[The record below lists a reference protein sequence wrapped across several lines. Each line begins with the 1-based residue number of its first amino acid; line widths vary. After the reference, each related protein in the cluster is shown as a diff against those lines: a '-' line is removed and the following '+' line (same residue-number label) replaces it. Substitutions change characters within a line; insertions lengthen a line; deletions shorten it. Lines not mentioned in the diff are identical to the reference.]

1 MPDTTVLPF
10 PSGSCDSP
18 SAAGG
23 SSLATLPP
31 PTDISLISNRN
42 IIITKNNSNIRAS
55 GGIRI
60 VDNSETGSNYN
71 YSNSTGANIR
81 RNSLPII
88 TTSSSGGNNSAG
100 GSTIPNPSNQNPTS
114 PSSGTGTALSP
125 SSFKSTPTE
134 SFPTS
139 PITPIQESQEPSDC
153 TILPTSGVIINSP
166 RSSSLASSPS
176 NNSNNHN
183 YSTGKNNGFSKKD
196 DHRPVPVAQ
205 VVPATAASTSYYS
218 TLAQRQIK
226 NLSNAVPSPSFTTI
240 EGPCSV
246 KQTDGSTNS
255 STKESASVGN
265 TGHTNRASISI
276 SSVNPL
282 LSLANLARAV
292 SGSPTNPQ
300 NGSTTPLTSQ
310 TLGRKKTL
318 SSRRKSDGSLLKS
331 SSYDNLESLN
341 QRFPAGLTLAEVL
354 ETTGNHSRA
363 VATDPSRTNTPNM
376 HQSSSRLLRMTQD
389 DRPFTRDFKD
399 LFSTLMVSLPLT
411 PHRLRFKTYSFTF
424 TSDQAVNNLGSL
436 KFSQSN
442 RMPDPKDPSRI
453 VTTTTTTTFSMAKEM
468 ARTVCQKFVAARF
481 MEAVGEK
488 TGTPFTSKN
497 MLWQLTPKGIHVLE
511 RFCQRNGINSPHI
524 MALLSSPLNTMR
536 LVILERDAVTDKV
549 SQDKS
554 TTEIIF
560 RRFAG
565 STPNIK
571 QTVTASDSDSL
582 SEYGDGNTGIKL
594 AETRKV
600 YDKVVKYSFTGK
612 SGVDWLL
619 DCCTTIEPVETHEI
633 AGLFARFGL
642 IQCVVEDKI
651 YLQQEP
657 KAKDFQP
664 TKSAIYVIT
673 ERGKRVA
680 GWIDSERGSIEKRNG
695 HANGDKSSQGSKS
708 ARGREAGENRETN
721 TTRLSCIIHDPA
733 LRLLFREFLRE
744 TLCEEN
750 LTFWID
756 VNDFQLQFKNQTTL
770 DNIRETLAYAYGIYN
785 AFLAP
790 GSPCELN
797 IDHTLRQELASTMTR
812 AVAKDQ
818 QGMLGSLREVATLFE
833 KAQEQVFKLMASD
846 SVPKFART
854 ARYIEM
860 SGDHGSDD
868 GSANGITPPPR
879 AMQRHA
885 KIEPRKL

>member
-23 SSLATLPP
+23 SSLATLSPSS
-31 PTDISLISNRN
+31 PTDISLS
-42 IIITKNNSNIRAS
+42 NNSITNNNNIRAS

-60 VDNSETGSNYN
+60 VENC
-71 YSNSTGANIR
+71 SNSSGVNSIK

-88 TTSSSGGNNSAG
+88 TS
-100 GSTIPNPSNQNPTS
+100 GSTIPNPSNPTS
-114 PSSGTGTALSP
+114 PSSGTALSP
-125 SSFKSTPTE
+125 SSVKSTPFTE
-134 SFPTS
+134 SFPAS
-139 PITPIQESQEPSDC
+139 PITPIQETQESNGF
-153 TILPTSGVIINSP
+153 TILTPGISAAILT
-166 RSSSLASSPS
+166 SSPS
-176 NNSNNHN
+176 NGA
-183 YSTGKNNGFSKKD
+183 TKKD
-196 DHRPVPVAQ
+196 DNR
-205 VVPATAASTSYYS
+205 AASTSYYS

-226 NLSNAVPSPSFTTI
+226 NLSNAVPSPSFTII
-240 EGPCSV
+240 EGPCSI
-246 KQTDGSTNS
+246 KQTEAPTNS
-255 STKESASVGN
+255 KETTSIGTS
-265 TGHTNRASISI
+265 GHSSNRASISI

-292 SGSPTNPQ
+292 SGSPSNPQ
-300 NGSTTPLTSQ
+300 NGSTTPSTSQ

-318 SSRRKSDGSLLKS
+318 SSRRKSDGGLLKS

-354 ETTGNHSRA
+354 ETTGNHSQA
-363 VATDPSRTNTPNM
+363 VAIDPSRTLTPNM

-468 ARTVCQKFVAARF
+468 ARTVCQKFVASRF

-488 TGTPFTSKN
+488 PGTPFTSKN

-524 MALLSSPLNTMR
+524 LALLSSSLNTMR
-536 LVILERDAVTDKV
+536 LVILERDPVTDKV

-582 SEYGDGNTGIKL
+582 SEYGDGHTGIKL

-600 YDKVVKYSFTGK
+600 YDKIVKYSFTGK
-612 SGVDWLL
+612 SAVDWLL
-619 DCCTTIEPVETHEI
+619 DCCTTIEPTETHEI
-633 AGLFARFGL
+633 AALFARYGL

-657 KAKDFQP
+657 KAKEFQP
-664 TKSAIYVIT
+664 TKSAIYIVT
-673 ERGKRVA
+673 ERGKRIA
-680 GWIDSERGSIEKRNG
+680 GWIDAERGSIEKRNG

-708 ARGREAGENRETN
+708 GRGKDSGENRETN
-721 TTRLSCIIHDPA
+721 TTRLSCIINDPA

-818 QGMLGSLREVATLFE
+818 QGMLGSLREVAALFE

-868 GSANGITPPPR
+868 GSANGTSPPD
-879 AMQRHA
+879 
-885 KIEPRKL
+885 RK

>member
-1 MPDTTVLPF
+1 MT
-10 PSGSCDSP
+10 
-18 SAAGG
+18 
-23 SSLATLPP
+23 
-31 PTDISLISNRN
+31 
-42 IIITKNNSNIRAS
+42 NNN
-55 GGIRI
+55 
-60 VDNSETGSNYN
+60 
-71 YSNSTGANIR
+71 
-81 RNSLPII
+81 
-88 TTSSSGGNNSAG
+88 
-100 GSTIPNPSNQNPTS
+100 
-114 PSSGTGTALSP
+114 
-125 SSFKSTPTE
+125 
-134 SFPTS
+134 
-139 PITPIQESQEPSDC
+139 
-153 TILPTSGVIINSP
+153 
-166 RSSSLASSPS
+166 
-176 NNSNNHN
+176 
-183 YSTGKNNGFSKKD
+183 
-196 DHRPVPVAQ
+196 
-205 VVPATAASTSYYS
+205 
-218 TLAQRQIK
+218 
-226 NLSNAVPSPSFTTI
+226 
-240 EGPCSV
+240 
-246 KQTDGSTNS
+246 
-255 STKESASVGN
+255 KESTRVGN

-276 SSVNPL
+276 SSANPL

-300 NGSTTPLTSQ
+300 NGSTTPSSSQ

-354 ETTGNHSRA
+354 ETTGNHSQA
-363 VATDPSRTNTPNM
+363 VAIDPSRTNTPNM

-524 MALLSSPLNTMR
+524 MALLSSPYNTMR
-536 LVILERDAVTDKV
+536 LVILERDPVTDKV

-582 SEYGDGNTGIKL
+582 SEYGDGHTGIKL

-619 DCCTTIEPVETHEI
+619 DCCTTIEPLETYEI
-633 AGLFARFGL
+633 ASLFTRFGL

-664 TKSAIYVIT
+664 TKSAIYIIT

-708 ARGREAGENRETN
+708 GRGKEAGESRETN

-818 QGMLGSLREVATLFE
+818 QGMLGSLQEVATLFE

-868 GSANGITPPPR
+868 GSTNGTPPSGR
-879 AMQRHA
+879 NVQQHA
-885 KIEPRKL
+885 K

>member
-23 SSLATLPP
+23 SSLTTLSPP
-31 PTDISLISNRN
+31 SPTDILLSNRSISN
-42 IIITKNNSNIRAS
+42 NNNIRAS

-60 VDNSETGSNYN
+60 VDNSGSSGV
-71 YSNSTGANIR
+71 SNSISSSVNTIAIK

-88 TTSSSGGNNSAG
+88 TSGSA
-100 GSTIPNPSNQNPTS
+100 IPNPSNINPAS
-114 PSSGTGTALSP
+114 PSSGTALSP

-139 PITPIQESQEPSDC
+139 PITPIQEVQEPSNC
-153 TILPTSGVIINSP
+153 TILTSGANNNPGSVT
-166 RSSSLASSPS
+166 SSPS
-176 NNSNNHN
+176 N
-183 YSTGKNNGFSKKD
+183 GGIPRKD
-196 DHRPVPVAQ
+196 DNR
-205 VVPATAASTSYYS
+205 AASTSYYS

-226 NLSNAVPSPSFTTI
+226 NLSNAVSSPSFTTI
-240 EGPCSV
+240 EGPCSI
-246 KQTDGSTNS
+246 KQSEGITNVNKDST
-255 STKESASVGN
+255 SVGN
-265 TGHTNRASISI
+265 SGHNNRASISI

-318 SSRRKSDGSLLKS
+318 SNRRKSDGGLLKS

-354 ETTGNHSRA
+354 ETTGNHSQA
-363 VATDPSRTNTPNM
+363 IAIDPSRTLTPNM

-389 DRPFTRDFKD
+389 DRPFTRVGLASGDAGFCVSSKSLANSYPQQDFKD
-399 LFSTLMVSLPLT
+399 LFSTLVVSLPLT

-536 LVILERDAVTDKV
+536 LVILERDPITDKV

-582 SEYGDGNTGIKL
+582 SEYGDGHTGIKL

-612 SGVDWLL
+612 SAVDWLL
-619 DCCTTIEPVETHEI
+619 DCCTTIEPTETHEI

-657 KAKDFQP
+657 KAKEFQP
-664 TKSAIYVIT
+664 TKSAIYIVT

-695 HANGDKSSQGSKS
+695 HANGDKSSQGPR
-708 ARGREAGENRETN
+708 AGRGKEPGESRETN
-721 TTRLSCIIHDPA
+721 TTRLSCIIQDPA

-818 QGMLGSLREVATLFE
+818 QGMLGSLREVANLFE

-868 GSANGITPPPR
+868 GSN
-879 AMQRHA
+879 
-885 KIEPRKL
+885 E

>member
-23 SSLATLPP
+23 SSLATLSPSS

-42 IIITKNNSNIRAS
+42 ITNNNGIRAS

-60 VDNSETGSNYN
+60 VDNSG
-71 YSNSTGANIR
+71 NSSTSCSSFNGAGVK

-88 TTSSSGGNNSAG
+88 TS
-100 GSTIPNPSNQNPTS
+100 GSTIPNPSSPNPTS
-114 PSSGTGTALSP
+114 PSSGTALSP

-139 PITPIQESQEPSDC
+139 PITPIQESQEPSNC
-153 TILPTSGVIINSP
+153 IILPSAGGAIGPGILV
-166 RSSSLASSPS
+166 SPS
-176 NNSNNHN
+176 PNSNFNFISN
-183 YSTGKNNGFSKKD
+183 SNSRKD
-196 DHRPVPVAQ
+196 DHHNR
-205 VVPATAASTSYYS
+205 ATGASTSYYS

-246 KQTDGSTNS
+246 KQTDPSTNS
-255 STKESASVGN
+255 SKDPSSSSVGN

-300 NGSTTPLTSQ
+300 TGSTTPLTSQ
-310 TLGRKKTL
+310 SLGRKKTL

-354 ETTGNHSRA
+354 ETTGNHSQA

-399 LFSTLMVSLPLT
+399 LFSTLIVSLPLT

-524 MALLSSPLNTMR
+524 MALLSSPFNTMR

-582 SEYGDGNTGIKL
+582 SEYGDGHTGIKL

-600 YDKVVKYSFTGK
+600 YDKTVKFSFTGK
-612 SGVDWLL
+612 SAVDWLL
-619 DCCTTIEPVETHEI
+619 DCCTTIEPLETHEI
-633 AGLFARFGL
+633 AGLFSRFGL
-642 IQCVVEDKI
+642 IQCVLEDKI

-664 TKSAIYVIT
+664 TKSAIYIIT

-680 GWIDSERGSIEKRNG
+680 GWIDAERGSLEKRNG
-695 HANGDKSSQGSKS
+695 HANGDKSSSRPG
-708 ARGREAGENRETN
+708 RGKEAGENRETN

-868 GSANGITPPPR
+868 GSAN
-879 AMQRHA
+879 
-885 KIEPRKL
+885 E

>member
-23 SSLATLPP
+23 SSLATLSPSP
-31 PTDISLISNRN
+31 PTDISLISNRS
-42 IIITKNNSNIRAS
+42 ITNNNSINFSLRAS
-55 GGIRI
+55 GPIRI
-60 VDNSETGSNYN
+60 VNNSGNTTIISG
-71 YSNSTGANIR
+71 GVK

-88 TTSSSGGNNSAG
+88 TSGG
-100 GSTIPNPSNQNPTS
+100 TIPNPSTPNPAS
-114 PSSGTGTALSP
+114 PSSGTALSP
-125 SSFKSTPTE
+125 SSFKSTATE

-139 PITPIQESQEPSDC
+139 PVTPIQEIQESNNC
-153 TILPTSGVIINSP
+153 TILPSAGALVSGI
-166 RSSSLASSPS
+166 LTSSPS
-176 NNSNNHN
+176 NSNFNS
-183 YSTGKNNGFSKKD
+183 TFNNGVSKKD
-196 DHRPVPVAQ
+196 DGR
-205 VVPATAASTSYYS
+205 ATAASTSYYS

-226 NLSNAVPSPSFTTI
+226 NLSNAAPSPSFTII

-246 KQTDGSTNS
+246 KQTEGLTNNS
-255 STKESASVGN
+255 KESTSVGN

-318 SSRRKSDGSLLKS
+318 SSRRKSDGSLLKA

-354 ETTGNHSRA
+354 ETTGNHSQA
-363 VATDPSRTNTPNM
+363 VAIDPSNQNTPNM

-389 DRPFTRDFKD
+389 DRPFTRVGLASDDAGFCTSKSFANPNRRQDFKD
-399 LFSTLMVSLPLT
+399 LFSTLIVSLPLT

-536 LVILERDAVTDKV
+536 LVILERDPVTDKV

-582 SEYGDGNTGIKL
+582 SEYGDGHTGIKL

-600 YDKVVKYSFTGK
+600 YDKVVKFSFTGK
-612 SGVDWLL
+612 AGVDWLL

-633 AGLFARFGL
+633 ASLFARFGL

-664 TKSAIYVIT
+664 TKSAIYIVT

-695 HANGDKSSQGSKS
+695 HANGEKSSQGSKS
-708 ARGREAGENRETN
+708 GRGKEPGESRETN
-721 TTRLSCIIHDPA
+721 TTRLSCIVHDPA

-818 QGMLGSLREVATLFE
+818 QGMLGSLREVANLFE

-868 GSANGITPPPR
+868 GSAN
-879 AMQRHA
+879 
-885 KIEPRKL
+885 E

>member
-23 SSLATLPP
+23 SSLATLSPSP
-31 PTDISLISNRN
+31 PTDISLISNRS
-42 IIITKNNSNIRAS
+42 ITNNNSINFSLRAS

-60 VDNSETGSNYN
+60 V
-71 YSNSTGANIR
+71 SNSGNTTLTSGAK

-88 TTSSSGGNNSAG
+88 TS
-100 GSTIPNPSNQNPTS
+100 GSTIPNPSTPNPAS
-114 PSSGTGTALSP
+114 PSSGTALSP

-139 PITPIQESQEPSDC
+139 PITPIQESQESSNCAVLPSA
-153 TILPTSGVIINSP
+153 GAIIP
-166 RSSSLASSPS
+166 GILASSPS
-176 NNSNNHN
+176 NSNFNS
-183 YSTGKNNGFSKKD
+183 TFNNGISKKD
-196 DHRPVPVAQ
+196 DSR
-205 VVPATAASTSYYS
+205 ATAASTSYYS

-246 KQTDGSTNS
+246 KQTEGLTNNN
-255 STKESASVGN
+255 KESTSVGN

-292 SGSPTNPQ
+292 SGSPTSPQ

-354 ETTGNHSRA
+354 ETTGNHSQA
-363 VATDPSRTNTPNM
+363 VAIDPSRKNTPNM

-399 LFSTLMVSLPLT
+399 LFSTLIVSLPLT

-536 LVILERDAVTDKV
+536 LVILERDPVTDKV

-582 SEYGDGNTGIKL
+582 SEYGDGNTGVKL

-600 YDKVVKYSFTGK
+600 YDKVVKFSFTGK
-612 SGVDWLL
+612 AGVDWLL
-619 DCCTTIEPVETHEI
+619 DCCTTIEPVETYEI
-633 AGLFARFGL
+633 ASLFTRFGL

-664 TKSAIYVIT
+664 TKSAIYIIT

-695 HANGDKSSQGSKS
+695 HANGEKSSQGSRS
-708 ARGREAGENRETN
+708 GRGKEPGESRETN

-818 QGMLGSLREVATLFE
+818 QGMLGSLREVANLFE

-860 SGDHGSDD
+860 SGDHLSDD
-868 GSANGITPPPR
+868 GSAN
-879 AMQRHA
+879 
-885 KIEPRKL
+885 E